1 MLIEFSVTNF
11 KSIKNNIVFSMEK
24 GENTRKTNKTLNN
37 ILEVSPDLNLLKS
50 ALIFGANASGK
61 SNFLEAL
68 IVLNMLVVSSTATVV
83 DKLNYKG
90 YGNSKS
96 PTLFEITFL
105 KNKIEYFYSI
115 SYDSTKIY
123 SEILKENN
131 KLVFDRQSDS
141 PDTLRDNQTLIY
153 DYQKNNNKA
162 ASNAF
167 KWFAEDLIFE
177 HDYISIPDETLYQ
190 KILNPTIKDKF
201 IKILK
206 KADFNIIDA
215 QLVEN
220 PPSNFLLNYAKDH
233 IEDLASREQFI
244 KSNKETTLVLIHENK
259 AMGNFNL
266 SIKSESLG
274 TQAAIKFILTMLSYD
289 SNKVLLFDE
298 FDTSFHINL
307 SKTFLSLI
315 NSEFQKSQFI
325 LTTHE
330 PELMSHNMRKDQIY
344 FMEKNS
350 EGCTS
355 MYSLFD
361 FNQSDTRND
370 GKSYTKKYLAGRFGG
385 LPVIDEEDIF
395 EILGENTNA
404 N

>member
-24 GENTRKTNKTLNN
+24 GENTRKTSKTQHNVLK
-37 ILEVSPDLNLLKS
+37 VSPSINLLKS

-68 IVLNMLVVSSTATVV
+68 IVLNLLVVTSTETVV
-83 DKLNYKG
+83 DKLDYKG
-90 YGNSKS
+90 YGNSTK
-96 PTLFEITFL
+96 PTQFEISFL

-115 SYDSTKIY
+115 SYDSTTIY
-123 SEILKENN
+123 SEVLKENN
-131 KLVFDRQSDS
+131 EVVFDRLTDQ
-141 PDTLRDNQTLIY
+141 PETLRDNQTLIY
-153 DYQKNNNKA
+153 YYQRNNHSA
-162 ASNAF
+162 ASNAY
-167 KWFAEDLIFE
+167 KWFAEDLIFD
-177 HDYISIPDETLYQ
+177 HGYISIPDQILYK
-190 KILNPTIKDKF
+190 KILDPITKDKF

-206 KADFNIIDA
+206 KADFNIVDA
-215 QLVEN
+215 QLVES
-220 PPSNFLLNYAKDH
+220 PPDKYLLKFAKDNF
-233 IEDLASREQFI
+233 EDLTRREQFI
-244 KSNKETTLVLIHENK
+244 KRNQEATLVLVHENK
-259 AMGNFNL
+259 ELGNFNL
-266 SIKSESLG
+266 SLKSESLG

-344 FMEKNS
+344 FMEKDI
-350 EGCTS
+350 EGAST

-385 LPVIDEEDIF
+385 LPVIDEE
-395 EILGENTNA
+395 EILEVLGEPNA
-404 N
+404 I

>member
-11 KSIKNNIVFSMEK
+11 KSIKDNIVFSMEK
-24 GENTRKTNKTLNN
+24 GEHTRKTSKTQHNVLK
-37 ILEVSPDLNLLKS
+37 VSPNINLLKS

-68 IVLNMLVVSSTATVV
+68 IVLNLLVVTSTETVV
-83 DKLNYKG
+83 DKLDYRG
-90 YGNSKS
+90 YGNSTE
-96 PTLFEITFL
+96 PTQFEISFL

-115 SYDSTKIY
+115 SYDSTKIF
-123 SEILKENN
+123 SEVLKEND
-131 KLVFDRQSDS
+131 KVVFDRLTDQ
-141 PDTLRDNQTLIY
+141 PETLRDNQTLIY
-153 DYQKNNNKA
+153 YYQMNNHKA
-162 ASNAF
+162 ASNAY
-167 KWFAEDLIFE
+167 KWFAEDLIFD
-177 HDYISIPDETLYQ
+177 HGYISIPDQILYK
-190 KILNPTIKDKF
+190 KILDPITKNKF

-206 KADFNIIDA
+206 KADFNIVDA
-215 QLVEN
+215 QLVES
-220 PPSNFLLNYAKDH
+220 PPDKYLLKFAKDNF
-233 IEDLASREQFI
+233 EDLTRREQFI
-244 KSNKETTLVLIHENK
+244 KRNQEATLVLVHENK
-259 AMGNFNL
+259 ELGNFNL
-266 SIKSESLG
+266 SLKSESLG

-344 FMEKNS
+344 FMEKDI
-350 EGCTS
+350 EGAST

-361 FNQSDTRND
+361 FNQADNRND

-385 LPVIDEEDIF
+385 LPVIDEE
-395 EILGENTNA
+395 EILEVLGEPDA
-404 N
+404 I